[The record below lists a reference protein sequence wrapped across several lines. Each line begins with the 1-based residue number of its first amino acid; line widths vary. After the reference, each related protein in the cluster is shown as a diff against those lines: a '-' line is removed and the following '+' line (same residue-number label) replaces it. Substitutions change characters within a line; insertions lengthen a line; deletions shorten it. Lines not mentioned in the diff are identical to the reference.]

1 MYKIPSHL
9 HEHVPFLNFRSSR
22 KEEPDQLR
30 KKSTYDPLF
39 GQLMEVLKM
48 LYLCVDGNKIESTL
62 LKR

>member
-48 LYLCVDGNKIESTL
+48 LYLCVET
-62 LKR
+62 R

>member
-22 KEEPDQLR
+22 KEPDQLR

-48 LYLCVDGNKIESTL
+48 LYLCVET
-62 LKR
+62 R